1 MDKLREAYVG
11 EYASGKSEVA
21 INRALELRRQGRKVR
36 LVDLDL
42 VEPFYTL
49 RPIKKE
55 LEDKGL
61 EVVAWTTGEIMGLG
75 ETGSLLKPEMKW
87 AFNYGGDVILDI
99 GYGVKGVQVINLLE
113 GLGDKTLL
121 KIFVVINVARPLTAS
136 VDDIMEYVAT
146 LGKVDGLINNSHLG
160 DETNEEIIKEGA
172 YIVTEAALKLN
183 VPVIATTVAREFAHF
198 VGDKDPMGNPVRI
211 LDLHMKKALW

>member
-1 MDKLREAYVG
+1 VDKLREAYVG

-21 INRALELRRQGRKVR
+21 INRALELHRQGRKVR

-61 EVVAWTTGEIMGLG
+61 DVIAWATGEITGLG

-87 AFNYGGDVILDI
+87 AFKYGGDVVLDI

-113 GLGDKTLL
+113 GLEDESPL
-121 KIFVVINVARPLTAS
+121 KIFAVINVARPLTAS
-136 VDDIMEYVAT
+136 VEDIVEYVGT

-160 DETNEEIIKEGA
+160 DETDEEIIKEGA
-172 YIVTEAALKLN
+172 YIVSKAALKLN
-183 VPVIATTVAREFAHF
+183 IPVIATTVAREFAHL
-198 VGDKDPMGNPVRI
+198 VGDKDCMGNPVKI
-211 LDLHMKKALW
+211 LDLHMRKAFW